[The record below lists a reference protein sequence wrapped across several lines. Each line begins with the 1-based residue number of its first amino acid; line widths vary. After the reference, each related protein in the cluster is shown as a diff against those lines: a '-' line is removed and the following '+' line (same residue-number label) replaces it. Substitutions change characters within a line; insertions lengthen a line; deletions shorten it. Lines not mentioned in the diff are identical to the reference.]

1 VFKLLGATRGDV
13 VRAFLLE
20 LACIGVLAAV
30 LALAVSG
37 AAARFVVVDALQLT
51 FSWRVSVVLATLG
64 AGLAIALT
72 FGGAIG
78 WRTLARRPAILLR
91 AV

>member
-1 VFKLLGATRGDV
+1 MLKLLGATRGDV

-20 LACIGVLAAV
+20 LALIGMLAAA

-37 AAARFVVVDALQLT
+37 LAARFVVVDALRLT
-51 FSWRVSVVLATLG
+51 FSWRVPVALATLG
-64 AGLAIALT
+64 AGLAIALA

-78 WRTLARRPAILLR
+78 WRTLTRRPASLLR